1 MSETSRESEGRD
13 IVAVLF
19 VCSRCGRSHTPEEH
33 AASQFCRACG
43 TLLTARHAV
52 TTPPSHVQQREA
64 DGSPIFPYTP
74 YPPQRAFMRDICAVV
89 GDGGILV
96 AEACNGF
103 GKTVCVL
110 ASLLPMKRRIIYAT
124 RTHEQVRQ
132 VLWEVEAINRGTRES
147 FSAVHLASRLHLCLH
162 ERCQGLS
169 ALDAAEACRLLAETG
184 RCPYRREFEVPAD
197 LPSVLSNQGLRTLGR
212 ARRLCPYFLARR
224 VADACTVIVAPYQYI
239 FQEDI
244 RMRVNLE
251 LSGRVLVFDEAHNAD
266 QIGQDALSDTLST
279 RALDMARRELEAIHV
294 LPSVLDGL
302 AAYLDHE
309 TAEHPT
315 PISGAMLRDAL
326 RQVVGGATL
335 ASIIETWADLVDE
348 IRRVKLDRGDAPIC
362 FLNGVLRFLGLVDAS
377 PSESY
382 VAIFRGASHGGVLLE
397 YRCLDPSLA
406 IQPVVEAAAG
416 AVIMSG
422 TLAPLTVFTEI
433 TGLPGATTRTYPAIA
448 DPQNVRTTI
457 DTAVTTRFTERGAA
471 MTQRYGQRLARWV
484 AQVPHGVL
492 VFFPQRRLMQ
502 ECLSSW
508 QRSGVLDTIGTQAI
522 LQGKPVFV
530 EGAHATANRAI
541 VDAYKAAATV
551 AHGAVLCGV
560 FRGRN
565 AEGSNFPDD
574 EARGV
579 VLIGVPYADFSDPVV
594 KAQIQYLNR
603 TSRGLGER
611 WYTMDA
617 FRAAN
622 QAMGRGIRHRDDW
635 CAFLLMD
642 RRYASH
648 QHLLSPWTLGN
659 GVHILPT

>member
-1 MSETSRESEGRD
+1 M
-13 IVAVLF
+13 
-19 VCSRCGRSHTPEEH
+19 
-33 AASQFCRACG
+33 CG
-43 TLLTARHAV
+43 TLLTSRHTV
-52 TTPPSHVQQREA
+52 TTPPSRVQQREV
-64 DGSPIFPYTP
+64 DGSPVFPYTP
-74 YPPQRAFMRDICAVV
+74 YPPQRAFMKDIRAVV
-89 GDGGILV
+89 GDGGTLV

-110 ASLLPMKRRIIYAT
+110 ASLLPVKRRIVYAS

-132 VLWEVEAINRGTRES
+132 VLWEVEAINRGSGES

-162 ERCQGLS
+162 DRCQGLS
-169 ALDAAEACRLLAETG
+169 ALDAAEACRLLTETG
-184 RCPYRREFEVPAD
+184 RCPYRREFEVPTD
-197 LPSVLSNQGLRTLGR
+197 LPSVLSIQGLQTLGR
-212 ARRLCPYFLARR
+212 ARRLCSYFLARR
-224 VADACTVIVAPYQYI
+224 AAEACTVIVAPYQYI

-251 LSGRVLVFDEAHNAD
+251 LTGRILVFDEAHNAD

-279 RALDMARRELEAIHV
+279 RVLDAARRELEAIHV
-294 LPSVLDGL
+294 SPSVLDDL
-302 AAYLDHE
+302 AAYLNHGV
-309 TAEHPT
+309 AEHPD
-315 PISGAMLRDAL
+315 PLSGATLRDAL
-326 RQVVGGATL
+326 QQVVGEVTL
-335 ASIIETWADLVDE
+335 TSIVEAWADLVDE
-348 IRRVKLDRGDAPIC
+348 IRRTKLDRGDAPVC

-377 PSESY
+377 PRESY
-382 VAIFRGASHGGVLLE
+382 VAIFREVSHGGVLLE

-406 IQPVVEAAAG
+406 IRPVVEAAAG

-422 TLAPLTVFTEI
+422 TLAPLPVFTEI
-433 TGLPGATTRTYPAIA
+433 TGLQGATTRAYPAIA

-457 DTAVTTRFTERGAA
+457 DAAVTTRFSERGAA

-492 VFFPQRRLMQ
+492 VFFPQRRLML
-502 ECLSSW
+502 ECVSSW
-508 QRSGVLDTIGTQAI
+508 QRSGILDTVGAQTV
-522 LQGKPVFV
+522 LHGKPVFV

-541 VDAYKAAATV
+541 VDAYKATATT

-594 KAQIQYLNR
+594 KAQMRYLNR

-648 QHLLSPWTLGN
+648 QHLLSPWILGN
-659 GVHILPT
+659 GVHILPA